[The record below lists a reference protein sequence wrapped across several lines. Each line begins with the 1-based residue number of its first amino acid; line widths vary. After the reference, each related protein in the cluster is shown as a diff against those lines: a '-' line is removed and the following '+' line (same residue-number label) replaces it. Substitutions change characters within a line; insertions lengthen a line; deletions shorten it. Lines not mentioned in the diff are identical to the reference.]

1 MMKINKLYELAKKE
15 NIDIYNYKMIN
26 RKARIISD
34 VNNAIFIDYSQL
46 NNSIE
51 EKEILA
57 EELGHYYYDSYYT
70 INSTKE
76 NIDRCEYRAN
86 KWKALTL
93 CSLESI
99 LGCFNSGIYNLYDI
113 SEKLDISPKT
123 VEFAYNYY
131 KDNQL
136 ILDNNLH

>member
-1 MMKINKLYELAKKE
+1 MMKISKLYELAEKE
-15 NIDIYNYKMIN
+15 KIDIYNYKMIKQ
-26 RKARIISD
+26 KARIISD
-34 VNNAIFIDYSQL
+34 ENNAIFMDYSQIDT
-46 NNSIE
+46 SIE

-57 EELGHYYYDSYYT
+57 EELGHYYHDSYYT

-93 CSLESI
+93 CPLDSI
-99 LGCFNSGIYNLYDI
+99 LKCFKSGICNLYDI
-113 SEKLDISPKT
+113 AEELEISPQT

-136 ILDNNLH
+136 INF